1 VIATPALLAALVAA
15 VGLAILAGTIA
26 SAEATLLRNLRG
38 PPGNQE
44 PAEVRDARA
53 FPRASLTALWL
64 CRDAT
69 LALAAAV
76 GLLIAPNTPLTAAS
90 LVLLAW
96 ASSLIARKQAGRRSR
111 PMRGR
116 IWRVVQ
122 KLLPMARALRVLGHD
137 VARRASPTTMEHLA
151 DEEEHI
157 GRAHELDA
165 DELELLANVRS
176 FGSRQVRDVM
186 TPRVDMFWLPLGL
199 TVPEVIHEVDEA
211 RFARIP
217 IRRDDG
223 EELAGILYAKDLL
236 GKKISKDFDLESLLH
251 PVELIAPETPVDVA
265 FRELRERK
273 THLALVFD
281 DLGSLIGLV
290 TMEDLLEELFGEIR
304 DEGDSAELPD
314 YIRQG
319 DSLIVS
325 GRLPI
330 QELGKILESPI
341 ETQGEPT
348 TVGGLMMAEA
358 GRIPRVAESVTI
370 DGLRFTVERREG
382 TVLRRVRVE
391 TAS

>member
-1 VIATPALLAALVAA
+1 MMLVAS
-15 VGLAILAGTIA
+15 VILATLAGTIA
-26 SAEATLLRNLRG
+26 SAEAALLRNLRG
-38 PPGNQE
+38 PAGNHE
-44 PAEVRDARA
+44 PAEIRDARA

-64 CRDAT
+64 CRDAN
-69 LALAAAV
+69 LALAAAA
-76 GLLIAPNTPLTAAS
+76 GLLIVPASPLPAAA
-90 LVLLAW
+90 LVVLAW
-96 ASSLIARKQAGRRSR
+96 VSSLIARKRTRRRNS
-111 PMRGR
+111 PMQGR

-122 KLLPMARALRVLGHD
+122 KLLPMTRALRVLGHD
-137 VARRASPTTMEHLA
+137 VARRQSPGAMEHLA
-151 DEEEHI
+151 DEEEQAA
-157 GRAHELDA
+157 RAHELDA
-165 DELELLANVRS
+165 DERELLANVRS

-186 TPRVDMFWLPLGL
+186 TPRVDMFWLPLDLGL
-199 TVPEVIHEVDEA
+199 AELIHEVDEA

-223 EELAGILYAKDLL
+223 EEIAGILYAKDLL
-236 GKKISKDFDLESLLH
+236 GKTLDSDFNLESLLH
-251 PVELIAPETPVDVA
+251 PVELIFPETAVDVA

-314 YIRQG
+314 HIRQG

-330 QELGKILESPI
+330 QKLGEILDRPI
-341 ETQGEPT
+341 QTEAEPT
-348 TVGGLMMAEA
+348 TVGGLMMAES

-391 TAS
+391 TDS

>member
-1 VIATPALLAALVAA
+1 VIAVPALLAALVAG
-15 VGLAILAGTIA
+15 VVLAMLAGTIA
-26 SAEATLLRNLRG
+26 SAETALLLNLRG
-38 PPGNQE
+38 PPENLE
-44 PAEVRDARA
+44 PPEVRDARA

-69 LALAAAV
+69 LASAAAA
-76 GLLIAPNTPLTAAS
+76 GLLIAPATPTLAAG
-90 LVLLAW
+90 LMLLGW
-96 ASSLIARKQAGRRSR
+96 VNSLIARKRARRRNS
-111 PMRGR
+111 PMQGR

-122 KLLPMARALRVLGHD
+122 KLLPMTRALRGLGND
-137 VARRASPTTMEHLA
+137 VARRQSPGTRNHLA
-151 DEEEHI
+151 DEEEHAA
-157 GRAHELDA
+157 RVHELDA
-165 DELELLANVRS
+165 DDRDLIANVRS
-176 FGSRQVRDVM
+176 FGSRQVLDVM
-186 TPRVDMFWLPLGL
+186 TPRVDMFWLPLHL
-199 TVPEVIHEVDEA
+199 RPTELIHEVDEA

-223 EELAGILYAKDLL
+223 EEIVGILYVKDLL
-236 GKKISKDFDLESLLH
+236 GENLEGDFSLESLLH
-251 PVELIAPETPVDVA
+251 PVELIAPEIAVDVA

-304 DEGDSAELPD
+304 DEGDDAEVPD
-314 YIRQG
+314 HIRQG
-319 DSLIVS
+319 EILIAS

-330 QELGKILESPI
+330 QKLAEILERPI
-341 ETQGEPT
+341 RTGADPT
-348 TVGGLMMAEA
+348 TVGGLLMAEA

-391 TAS
+391 PAS